1 MKWISARIAV
11 FCCIELPN
19 PHFRSEQNMLRK
31 SICLSALLALGMVG
45 SSFAQNLT
53 DAAQAQV
60 GSNPDASAGP
70 VQAITPQLIHSVPSE
85 LVADDSTGP
94 NAIAGNPGGVPNV
107 ISVPNFTRS
116 FTVNGV
122 TFPYT
127 MVGNDPSLGH
137 ITTVPTKIV
146 AVSLRLLNADGTL
159 FDTVSATPFVVPTL
173 NSPDFQ
179 RFKYEHDAT
188 AGIPA
193 ESTQFSDAIQRA
205 EFASSMDPNWHTEL
219 APQVVDSITITV
231 PKFVNVRVGTQV
243 VQSINYLSGIA
254 ADGNRF
260 VLMLNLFFNQQL
272 GIIMNNEIDAGNVT
286 TDAINL
292 PLFPNTYLFSFNR
305 ANPKQRGG
313 CCTLGFHTYFTD
325 GASPEHRW
333 ITDYASYISPG
344 IFGGGFNDVT
354 AISHEI
360 AETFNDPFVNN
371 ITPRWQFPGSTACQ
385 GNLETGDPVEVLAN
399 ATFPVTLKVAGVSTT
414 YHPQTEALLQWFA
427 QTVPSDALHGAYS
440 YPDLTALTAPAT
452 LCH

>member
-1 MKWISARIAV
+1 M
-11 FCCIELPN
+11 F
-19 PHFRSEQNMLRK
+19 RK
-31 SICLSALLALGMVG
+31 SICLSVLLALGMVG

-60 GSNPDASAGP
+60 GTNPDSSASGEAHA
-70 VQAITPQLIHSVPSE
+70 VTPQLIHSVPSE
-85 LVADDSTGP
+85 LVADDSTNGP

-137 ITTVPTKIV
+137 ITTIPTKIV
-146 AVSLRLLNADGTL
+146 SVSLKLLNADGTV
-159 FDTVSATPFVVPTL
+159 FDTVDATRFVQPAL
-173 NSPDFQ
+173 NSPNFQ

-188 AGIPA
+188 AGIPG
-193 ESTQFSDAIQRA
+193 EPTQFSDAIQRA

-219 APQVVDSITITV
+219 APTVVDNITITV

-260 VLMLNLFFNQQL
+260 VLMLN
-272 GIIMNNEIDAGNVT
+272 NEIDAGKFT
-286 TDAINL
+286 TDAFNL
-292 PLFPNTYLFSFNR
+292 PLLPNTFLFSFNR
-305 ANPKQRGG
+305 TNPQQRGS
-313 CCTLGFHTYFTD
+313 CCVLGFHTYFTD
-325 GASPEHRW
+325 GAVPESRW
-333 ITDYASYISPG
+333 ITQFASWISPG

-360 AETFNDPFVNN
+360 AETFDDPFVNN
-371 ITPRWQFPGSTACQ
+371 ITPRWHFPGSTACQ

-399 ATFPVTLKVAGVSTT
+399 ATFPVTLKNKGVETT

-427 QTVPSDALHGAYS
+427 ETVPSDALHGAYS
-440 YPDLTALTAPAT
+440 YPDLTALTAPAS

>member
-1 MKWISARIAV
+1 M
-11 FCCIELPN
+11 F
-19 PHFRSEQNMLRK
+19 RK

-45 SSFAQNLT
+45 SSFAQNLS
-53 DAAQAQV
+53 DSAQAQV
-60 GSNPDASAGP
+60 GFSSNSSSGEIHS
-70 VQAITPQLIHSVPSE
+70 ITPQMIHSVPSE
-85 LVADDSTGP
+85 LVADDSTNGP
-94 NAIAGNPGGVPNV
+94 NAIAGNPGAVPNV

-116 FTVNGV
+116 FSFGGK

-146 AVSLRLLNADGTL
+146 AVSLVLLNADGTV
-159 FDTVSATPFVVPTL
+159 FDTVDANRFVQPSL
-173 NSPDFQ
+173 NSPNFQ
-179 RFKYEHDAT
+179 RFKYEHNASAPVTGESVQFGDAV
-188 AGIPA
+188 
-193 ESTQFSDAIQRA
+193 QRA
-205 EFASSMDPNWHTEL
+205 EFFSSMDPNWHTEL
-219 APQVVDSITITV
+219 APQVVDHISITV
-231 PKFVNVRVGTQV
+231 PKFVNVRIGTQV
-243 VQSINYLSGIA
+243 VQALNYQSGIA

-272 GIIMNNEIDAGNVT
+272 GVIMNNEIDAGNAT

-292 PLFPNTYLFSFNR
+292 PLFPNTYLFSLNR
-305 ANPKQRGG
+305 ANPQQRGS

-344 IFGGGFNDVT
+344 IFGGGFEDVT
-354 AISHEI
+354 ALSHEI
-360 AETFNDPFVNN
+360 LETLNDPFVNN
-371 ITPRWQFPGSTACQ
+371 ITPVWQFPGEPGVCQ

-399 ATFPVTLKVAGVSTT
+399 ATFPVALKNAGVTTT

>member
-1 MKWISARIAV
+1 M
-11 FCCIELPN
+11 
-19 PHFRSEQNMLRK
+19 FRKL
-31 SICLSALLALGMVG
+31 ICLSAVLALGMVG
-45 SSFAQNLT
+45 SSFAQNLS

-60 GSNPDASAGP
+60 GTNPDASASGTAH
-70 VQAITPQLIHSVPSE
+70 AITPQLIHSVPSV
-85 LVADDSTGP
+85 LVADDSTNGP
-94 NAIAGNPGGVPNV
+94 SAIAGNPGGVPNV

-116 FTVNGV
+116 FTFGGT

-127 MVGNDPSLGH
+127 MLGNDPSLGH

-146 AVSLRLLNADGTL
+146 AVSLQLLNADGTV
-159 FDTVSATPFVVPTL
+159 FDTVNAAPFVVPTL

-193 ESTQFSDAIQRA
+193 ESTQFTDAVQRA
-205 EFASSMDPNWHTEL
+205 EFASSMDKNWHTEL
-219 APQVVDSITITV
+219 APQVVDSISITV
-231 PKFVNVRVGTQV
+231 PKFVTVISGGHP
-243 VQSINYLSGIA
+243 VQAINYVSGLA
-254 ADGNRF
+254 ADGQRF

-272 GIIMNNEIDAGNVT
+272 GVIMNNEIDAGNAT

-305 ANPKQRGG
+305 ANPLVRGS

-333 ITDYASYISPG
+333 ITDYASFISPG

-371 ITPRWQFPGSTACQ
+371 ATPVWQFPGEPGVCQ

-399 ATFPVTLKVAGVSTT
+399 ATFPVTLKVAGVPTT

-440 YPDLTALTAPAT
+440 YPDLTALSAPAT
-452 LCH
+452 L

>member
-1 MKWISARIAV
+1 M
-11 FCCIELPN
+11 
-19 PHFRSEQNMLRK
+19 FRKL
-31 SICLSALLALGMVG
+31 ICLSAVLALGMVG
-45 SSFAQNLT
+45 SSFAQNLS

-60 GSNPDASAGP
+60 GTNPDASASGTAH
-70 VQAITPQLIHSVPSE
+70 AITPQLIHSVPSV
-85 LVADDSTGP
+85 LVADDSTNGP
-94 NAIAGNPGGVPNV
+94 SAIAGNPGGVPNV

-116 FTVNGV
+116 FTFGGT

-127 MVGNDPSLGH
+127 MLGNDPSLGH

-146 AVSLRLLNADGTL
+146 AVSLQLLNADGTV
-159 FDTVSATPFVVPTL
+159 FDTVNAAPFVVPTL

-193 ESTQFSDAIQRA
+193 ESTQFTDAVQRA
-205 EFASSMDPNWHTEL
+205 EFASSMDKNWHTEL
-219 APQVVDSITITV
+219 APQVVDSISITV
-231 PKFVNVRVGTQV
+231 PKFVTVISGGRP
-243 VQSINYLSGIA
+243 VQAINYVSGLA
-254 ADGNRF
+254 ADGQRF

-272 GIIMNNEIDAGNVT
+272 GVIMNNEIDAGNAT

-305 ANPKQRGG
+305 ANPLVRGS

-333 ITDYASYISPG
+333 ITDYASFISPG

-371 ITPRWQFPGSTACQ
+371 ATPVWQFPGEPGVCQ

-399 ATFPVTLKVAGVSTT
+399 ATFPVTLKVAGVPTT

>member
-1 MKWISARIAV
+1 MV
-11 FCCIELPN
+11 
-19 PHFRSEQNMLRK
+19 RK

-45 SSFAQNLT
+45 SSFAQNLS

-60 GSNPDASAGP
+60 GTSSDSSTGSAH
-70 VQAITPQLIHSVPSE
+70 ALDPQMIHSVPSE
-85 LVADDSTGP
+85 LVADDSTNGP
-94 NAIAGNPGGVPNV
+94 NAIAGNPGAVANV

-116 FTVNGV
+116 FTFNGV

-146 AVSLRLLNADGTL
+146 AVSLRLLNADGTP
-159 FDTVSATPFVVPTL
+159 FDTVDATPFVVPAL
-173 NSPDFQ
+173 NSPNFQ
-179 RFKYEHDAT
+179 RFKYEHNAT
-188 AGIPA
+188 APVTG
-193 ESTQFSDAIQRA
+193 ESTQFADAVQRA
-205 EFASSMDPNWHTEL
+205 EFFGSMDPNWHTEL
-219 APQVVDSITITV
+219 APQVVDHISITV

-243 VQSINYLSGIA
+243 VQAINYQSGIA
-254 ADGNRF
+254 ADGQRF

-272 GIIMNNEIDAGNVT
+272 GVIMNTEIDAGNVT

-305 ANPKQRGG
+305 ANPQQRGS

-344 IFGGGFNDVT
+344 IFGGGFEDVT

-360 AETFNDPFVNN
+360 SETFNDPFVNN
-371 ITPRWQFPGSTACQ
+371 ATPRWQFPGSTACQ

-399 ATFPVTLKVAGVSTT
+399 ATFPVTLKNAGVSTT

-427 QTVPSDALHGAYS
+427 QTSPSDALHGAYS

>member
-1 MKWISARIAV
+1 MV
-11 FCCIELPN
+11 
-19 PHFRSEQNMLRK
+19 RK

-45 SSFAQNLT
+45 SSFAQNLS

-60 GSNPDASAGP
+60 GTSSDSSTGSAH
-70 VQAITPQLIHSVPSE
+70 ALDPQMIHSVPSE
-85 LVADDSTGP
+85 LVADDSTNGP
-94 NAIAGNPGGVPNV
+94 NAIAGNPGAVANV

-116 FTVNGV
+116 FTFNGV

-159 FDTVSATPFVVPTL
+159 FDTVDATPFVVPAL
-173 NSPDFQ
+173 NSPNFQ
-179 RFKYEHDAT
+179 RFKYEHNAT
-188 AGIPA
+188 APVTG
-193 ESTQFSDAIQRA
+193 ESTQFADAVQRA
-205 EFASSMDPNWHTEL
+205 EFFGSMDPNWHTEL
-219 APQVVDSITITV
+219 APQVVDHISITV

-243 VQSINYLSGIA
+243 VQAINYQSGIA
-254 ADGNRF
+254 ADGQRF

-272 GIIMNNEIDAGNVT
+272 GVIMNTEIDAGNVT

-305 ANPKQRGG
+305 ANPQQRGS

-344 IFGGGFNDVT
+344 IFGGGFEDVT

-360 AETFNDPFVNN
+360 SETFNDPFVNN
-371 ITPRWQFPGSTACQ
+371 ATPRWHFPGSTACQ

-399 ATFPVTLKVAGVSTT
+399 ATFPVTLKNAGVSTT

-427 QTVPSDALHGAYS
+427 QTSPSDALHGAYS

>member
-1 MKWISARIAV
+1 M
-11 FCCIELPN
+11 F
-19 PHFRSEQNMLRK
+19 RK

-60 GSNPDASAGP
+60 GTNSDASTSDVHGI
-70 VQAITPQLIHSVPSE
+70 QPQLIHSVPSE
-85 LVADDSTGP
+85 LVADADLGNNP
-94 NAIAGNPGGVPNV
+94 NAIAGNPGAVANV

-137 ITTVPTKIV
+137 TTTIPTKIV

-159 FDTVSATPFVVPTL
+159 FDTVDAGEFVQPAL
-173 NSPDFQ
+173 NSPNFQ

-193 ESTQFSDAIQRA
+193 ESAQFSDAIQRA
-205 EFASSMDPNWHTEL
+205 EFASSMNPNWHTEL
-219 APQVVDSITITV
+219 SPSLVDSITITV
-231 PKFVNVRVGTQV
+231 PKFVNVRIGSQV
-243 VQSINYLSGIA
+243 VQAINYQSGLA
-254 ADGNRF
+254 ADGHRF
-260 VLMLNLFFNQQL
+260 VLMFNLFFNQQL
-272 GIIMNNEIDAGNVT
+272 GILMNNEIDVGRFT
-286 TDAINL
+286 TDSFNL
-292 PLFPNTYLFSFNR
+292 PLLPNTFLFSLNR
-305 ANPKQRGG
+305 ANPQQRGS

-325 GASPEHRW
+325 LGTPEHRW
-333 ITDYASYISPG
+333 TTQFASWISPG
-344 IFGGGFNDVT
+344 IFGGGFGDVT

-371 ITPRWQFPGSTACQ
+371 VTPRWQFPGEPGVCQ

-399 ATFPVTLKVAGVSTT
+399 ASFPVTLTNKGVATT

-427 QTVPSDALHGAYS
+427 ETVPSDALHGAYS
-440 YPDLTALTAPAT
+440 YPDVTALQTPAI